1 MPETARPRLSVVI
14 TCFNYERYIALSVG
28 SALAQTVLPAEIIVV
43 NDGSTDASADVL
55 KGFGDRIRVVDQ
67 PNGGQIA
74 ATNRGY
80 AASNGDIVLFL
91 DADDLL
97 EPGAVEAVL
106 DAWTPDCVKV
116 QFELDVINGA
126 GELLGRR
133 FCNYVEPYGAKQVRE
148 EFARFGTY
156 VWPVLT
162 GNAYARS
169 FLDRLMP
176 LNIRIGPD
184 GLLNTVAPL
193 YGDVEVVPRALGRY
207 RLHDANQSYH
217 GTASNALGRR
227 FAAQVG
233 LRASE
238 ARALSEHA
246 KARNVVLPAGNLLDQ
261 DLPFINY
268 RLMLHKL
275 GEPYEGSAAD
285 SPFRLWR
292 AGIALLMRRPL
303 PMRLKLAHAVWLTVL
318 LLSPGPLAHR
328 LIQLRF
334 QRAALLQP
342 IRRRIASML
351 GRADPADAGHTG
363 GTAR

>member
-1 MPETARPRLSVVI
+1 MTDMPRPRFSVVI

-28 SALAQTVLPAEIIVV
+28 SALAQTVVPDEIIVV
-43 NDGSTDASADVL
+43 NDGSTDRSAEVL
-55 KGFGDRIRVVDQ
+55 RGFGDRITVIEQ

-80 AASNGDIVLFL
+80 AASSGDIVLFL
-91 DADDLL
+91 DADDVL
-97 EPGAVEAVL
+97 EPEAVQSVL
-106 DAWTPDCVKV
+106 AAWTPGCVKV
-116 QFELDVINGA
+116 QFELEVINGA

-133 FCNYVEPYGAKQVRE
+133 FCNYVEPYGADQVRQ

-169 FLDRLMP
+169 FLERLMP
-176 LNIRIGPD
+176 LTIRIGPD

-193 YGDVEVVPRALGRY
+193 YGSVQVVPRSLARY

-227 FAAQVG
+227 FAAQVA

-238 ARALSEHA
+238 AKALREHA
-246 KARNVVLPAGNLLDQ
+246 LACKFALPAGNLLDQ

-275 GEPYEGSAAD
+275 GERYEDSATD
-285 SPFRLWR
+285 SPSGLWR
-292 AGIALLMRRPL
+292 AGIALLGRRPL
-303 PMRLKLAHAVWLTVL
+303 PLRLKLAHALWLTVL
-318 LLSPGPLAHR
+318 LLSPAWLARR

-334 QRAALLQP
+334 QRAALVQP
-342 IRRRIASML
+342 IRRRVARLL
-351 GRADPADAGHTG
+351 GRTAPPEPGRTE
-363 GTAR
+363 GTIQ